1 MNKLKTYKFR
11 LYPNKEQQTLLSK
24 TFGCV
29 RFFWNIQ
36 VAMFNSFDKNTNP
49 KPNFKS
55 STLVRKEF
63 DWMQEVSASSIQQ
76 KEIDFKQFKNQFFS
90 KTRKSLINRPAF
102 KKKNNRQSYRLPNQ
116 KFTLK
121 EGKLRLEKIGWLKV
135 ISDREIPLNG
145 KFMSVTVS
153 INSSGQYF
161 ASILVEQE
169 INHKLKTNKD
179 VGIDLGVK
187 TYSTQSDG
195 VEISNPKFFSKNQA
209 KLKKLQQHL
218 SRKKKGSKRRNKC
231 KLKVAKF
238 YQKITNQRDFFLHN
252 YSTQLINNFDIIY
265 IEDLGIKDMLESKLM
280 SKLISDA
287 SWSKFVSMLQYKA
300 DWYGKEVIKVGRYFP
315 SSKLCGC
322 GVKNTKLKLSDREWV
337 CSSCGTINQRD
348 QLASQNILKEGRRS
362 LGDITNV
369 ETKVTKSMNR

>member
-369 ETKVTKSMNR
+369 ETKVTKSMKR

>member
-1 MNKLKTYKFR
+1 
-11 LYPNKEQQTLLSK
+11 
-24 TFGCV
+24 
-29 RFFWNIQ
+29 
-36 VAMFNSFDKNTNP
+36 
-49 KPNFKS
+49 
-55 STLVRKEF
+55 
-63 DWMQEVSASSIQQ
+63 
-76 KEIDFKQFKNQFFS
+76 
-90 KTRKSLINRPAF
+90 
-102 KKKNNRQSYRLPNQ
+102 
-116 KFTLK
+116 
-121 EGKLRLEKIGWLKV
+121 
-135 ISDREIPLNG
+135 
-145 KFMSVTVS
+145 MSVTVS

-209 KLKKLQQHL
+209 KLKRLQQHL

-252 YSTQLINNFDIIY
+252 YSTQLINNFDTIY

-322 GVKNTKLKLSDREWV
+322 GVKNTKLKLSDREWA

-369 ETKVTKSMNR
+369 ETKVTKSMKR

>member
-1 MNKLKTYKFR
+1 LNKLKTYKFR

-90 KTRKSLINRPAF
+90 KTRKSLINRPTF

-135 ISDREIPLNG
+135 ISDR
-145 KFMSVTVS
+145 
-153 INSSGQYF
+153 
-161 ASILVEQE
+161 
-169 INHKLKTNKD
+169 
-179 VGIDLGVK
+179 
-187 TYSTQSDG
+187 
-195 VEISNPKFFSKNQA
+195 
-209 KLKKLQQHL
+209 
-218 SRKKKGSKRRNKC
+218 
-231 KLKVAKF
+231 
-238 YQKITNQRDFFLHN
+238 
-252 YSTQLINNFDIIY
+252 
-265 IEDLGIKDMLESKLM
+265 
-280 SKLISDA
+280 
-287 SWSKFVSMLQYKA
+287 
-300 DWYGKEVIKVGRYFP
+300 
-315 SSKLCGC
+315 
-322 GVKNTKLKLSDREWV
+322 
-337 CSSCGTINQRD
+337 
-348 QLASQNILKEGRRS
+348 
-362 LGDITNV
+362 
-369 ETKVTKSMNR
+369 

>member
-1 MNKLKTYKFR
+1 LNKLKTYKFR

-90 KTRKSLINRPAF
+90 KTRKSLINRPTF

-209 KLKKLQQHL
+209 KLKRLQQHL

-252 YSTQLINNFDIIY
+252 YSTQLINNFDTIY

-369 ETKVTKSMNR
+369 ETKVTKSMKR